1 MKCDASGVHPDPEK
15 VSSGSTQHGNTHQQ
29 EGTADAAV
37 PQLGSSSTGRL
48 SNQPLRNHLCYVTS
62 RRKTCPS
69 CGRAITKP
77 AWTESNKQSQKS
89 LRWDTDN
96 TGLHSRQTPASLG
109 SRPELALFKMANPPI
124 MLRRHSLMQKDTTA
138 FLKQLALTVEHRLNL
153 ASLMQ
158 WILIALLSF

>member
-29 EGTADAAV
+29 EGTADAV

-109 SRPELALFKMANPPI
+109 SRPEP
-124 MLRRHSLMQKDTTA
+124 
-138 FLKQLALTVEHRLNL
+138 
-153 ASLMQ
+153 ASLIQ
-158 WILIALLSF
+158 DGQPTNYASAALSDAERHYSLPKTVGTDCRTPA